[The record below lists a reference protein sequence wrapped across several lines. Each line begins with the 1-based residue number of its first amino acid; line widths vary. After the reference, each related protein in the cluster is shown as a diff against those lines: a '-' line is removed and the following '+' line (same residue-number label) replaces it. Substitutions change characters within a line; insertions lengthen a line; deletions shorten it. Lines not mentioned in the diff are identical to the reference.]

1 MIIVTLKPISP
12 LEKKKNLFHSLF
24 HQQVHSRH
32 YLQLK
37 TQLNEFVKGGVL
49 REKII

>member
-1 MIIVTLKPISP
+1 MKNMEIHFNTWI
-12 LEKKKNLFHSLF
+12 KKYLFHSLF

-32 YLQLK
+32 YLQLR

-49 REKII
+49 REKVI